1 MTIILD
7 QIYVT
12 LGKARILD
20 GVSASLQPGRVTALI
35 GPNGAGKTTLLRAM
49 LGLVGLE
56 SGTIRIDGTALA
68 EMPIAKRALRL
79 GYLPQL
85 ANAEWNVN
93 VRALVSLGRLPHH
106 GAFANPG
113 ATDYAAIE
121 AALIATDT
129 LHFADRTID
138 SLSGG
143 ERARVFLARVL
154 AGEPDWIFADEP
166 LANLDPPHRH
176 AVLKLLRAVAETG
189 KGVVVTLHDLTAA
202 AQFGEDF
209 LALKSGHLIGT
220 TLSPDILEAAF
231 DIPFDRIPHGQSEAI
246 LPRFV

>member
-1 MTIILD
+1 MTIMLD
-7 QIYVT
+7 QVSVGI
-12 LGKARILD
+12 GKSRILE
-20 GVSASLQPGRVTALI
+20 GVSASLERGRVTALI

-49 LGLVGLE
+49 LGLVALD
-56 SGTIRIDGTALA
+56 SGTIQIDDTPLPAI
-68 EMPIAKRALRL
+68 PIAERALRL

-93 VRALVSLGRLPHH
+93 VRELVSLGRLPHH

-113 ATDYAAIE
+113 TADHAAIE
-121 AALIATDT
+121 AALVATDT
-129 LHFADRTID
+129 CQFAERTID

-176 AVLKLLRAVAETG
+176 AVLKLLTQVAATG
-189 KGVVVTLHDLTAA
+189 KGVIVTLHDLTAA
-202 AQFGEDF
+202 SQFADDF
-209 LALKSGHLIGT
+209 LVLKSGRLIGT
-220 TLSPDILEAAF
+220 SLSTDILEAAF
-231 DIPFDRIPHGQSEAI
+231 DIPFDRIMHGQSQAI
-246 LPRFV
+246 LPRLV